1 MSFVDLCRIVPDKL
15 TEIEA
20 AVQKAVTNEECD
32 LVILSGGTGFT
43 PDDVTPEAVLK
54 VIDKKADS
62 LVHYLQ
68 TEALKI
74 TPMTCLSRTV
84 IGTVTRGDKQIMIIT
99 LPGKPKA
106 IVENLTILLA

>member
-1 MSFVDLCRIVPDKL
+1 LKR
-15 TEIEA
+15 
-20 AVQKAVTNEECD
+20 AVENEGCD

-54 VIDKKADS
+54 VIEKRAES

-74 TPMTCLSRTV
+74 SPMTCLSRTV
-84 IGTVTRGDKQIMIIT
+84 IGTVRKEHKQVMVIT

-106 IVENLTILLA
+106 IVENLTILLSKNVLKHALQQCNSRERH

>member
-1 MSFVDLCRIVPDKL
+1 MVL
-15 TEIEA
+15 
-20 AVQKAVTNEECD
+20 
-32 LVILSGGTGFT
+32 LSGGTGFT

-54 VIDKKADS
+54 VIDKRAES

-84 IGTVTRGDKQIMIIT
+84 IGTIYKGDKQVMVIT

-106 IVENLTILLA
+106 IVENLTILLTKNVLKHAIQQCNNRERH